1 MKKRLFALLCMI
13 TVVASMVTGC
23 VTSFD
28 AAGYVKGYLDSTMK
42 ADFDEYAKLCDSEVS
57 EVEKVY
63 NKGIDNNVTSML
75 TGITVNDETKESI
88 RQALVAVF
96 KNAKYTVGDAKKTD
110 DGFEVSVEVTP
121 LHLGLTTEKCTELAQ
136 NALKKFQKENTK
148 STDTTAYY
156 NMYGQAIASYLNDL
170 AKKPVYGDK
179 TTVTAKIVKSDKK
192 YTLDTS
198 SQNELNTTLI
208 KATEK

>member
-28 AAGYVKGYLDSTMK
+28 ATGYVKGYLDSTMK

-88 RQALVAVF
+88 Q
-96 KNAKYTVGDAKKTD
+96 
-110 DGFEVSVEVTP
+110 
-121 LHLGLTTEKCTELAQ
+121 
-136 NALKKFQKENTK
+136 
-148 STDTTAYY
+148 
-156 NMYGQAIASYLNDL
+156 
-170 AKKPVYGDK
+170 
-179 TTVTAKIVKSDKK
+179 
-192 YTLDTS
+192 
-198 SQNELNTTLI
+198 
-208 KATEK
+208 

>member
-42 ADFDEYAKLCDSEVS
+42 ADFDEYAKLCDSNVS

-63 NKGIDNNVTSML
+63 NEGIDKNVSSML
-75 TGITVNDETKESI
+75 TGITVNAETKESI

-96 KNAKYTVGDAKKTD
+96 KNAKYSVGKASKTD
-110 DGFEVSVEVTP
+110 NGFEVPVEITP
-121 LHLGLTTEKCTELAQ
+121 LHLGLTTEKCTEIAKDT
-136 NALKKFQKENTK
+136 LKKFQKKNPEA
-148 STDTTAYY
+148 TDTTQYY
-156 NMYGQAIASYLNDL
+156 IMYGDALASYLNDL
-170 AKKPVYGDK
+170 AKKPVYGEK
-179 TTVTAKIVKSDKK
+179 TTVTAKVVKSGKK
-192 YTLDTS
+192 YILDTT
-198 SQNELNTTLI
+198 SQNELTTTLI